1 MSDTHCPFLLVLECP
16 NNTIW
21 TMIDW
26 QFILY
31 CPWVMIEPFQQRT
44 WLWLKIHL
52 FHEQWMHLF
61 IMYIKIIG
69 HKPKKHTFK
78 TKFTK
83 MCSNTLKKIFYS
95 VKHCISFLMH
105 LHIFNSIMNG
115 SIMTQG
121 QYKVS
126 LIITTFVVV
135 SGFSTVYA
143 YVIYYSR
150 YYQLHIH
157 KIK

>member
-1 MSDTHCPFLLVLECP
+1 
-16 NNTIW
+16 
-21 TMIDW
+21 
-26 QFILY
+26 
-31 CPWVMIEPFQQRT
+31 
-44 WLWLKIHL
+44 
-52 FHEQWMHLF
+52 MHLF

-121 QYKVS
+121 QYKINCQSIMVQIVLFGHS
-126 LIITTFVVV
+126 KTNKK
-135 SGFSTVYA
+135 G
-143 YVIYYSR
+143 
-150 YYQLHIH
+150 Q
-157 KIK
+157 